1 MNMKTILSRA
11 MPAAFAAMLSLP
23 AQVVQ
28 DISQVAD
35 GGNWKSTVVVT
46 NATTS
51 AATVTLA
58 FNKDTTGGETSPWTP
73 TFLEGDNTTGLSLPA
88 GSTIFLHTPG
98 TAKTLTQ
105 GWAQLT
111 APSGV
116 EAYVIYTLTSGSRAS
131 DSTVPAVTP
140 TNRFLV
146 PFDNTNGLVTA
157 MAVVNPNASAE
168 TVSVNFR
175 TSGGVTTG
183 SLGSL
188 PAMGQMA
195 FVVTTQFPDLQNQDG
210 LAEFYTT
217 GTITLIAL
225 RANPTGGLTS
235 AVVYPESGSPIIQG
249 SGNTGNNNVIYGGFG
264 LSESTQISSTG
275 STETEGVGGG
285 FSSYTDAAWGTAVIN
300 VGPCSITQLNWSAT
314 ETDPLLATALLDAG
328 QIEISGPN
336 VPTTPLTK
344 TTTPLGPAYSLQFPN
359 GTLQGGTYTLTGGGG
374 TQVDSFTVSATMP
387 TNFTV
392 TNLSSITSINRT
404 QPLTVNWTGTG
415 FPDVNIT
422 ASSEVISAS
431 GFELVSVSCIAPAS
445 PPTFSIPTAAL
456 AYLDP
461 VGASS
466 LLSSGSLSVSTIPIA
481 VGNPSAV
488 GSTLKQLTPG
498 LVGGGTVNYGAF
510 LPGVGYTKAVS
521 IM

>member
-11 MPAAFAAMLSLP
+11 MLAAFAAALSLS
-23 AQVVQ
+23 AEVQ

-35 GGNWKSTVVVT
+35 GDNWKSTVAVT
-46 NATTS
+46 NTTSS
-51 AATVTLA
+51 AATFTLT
-58 FNKDTTGGETSPWTP
+58 FNKDTTGGATSPWTP

-88 GSTIFLHTPG
+88 GSTMYLHTPG
-98 TAKTLTQ
+98 TAATLTQ

-116 EAYVIYTLTSGSRAS
+116 EAYVIYTFTSGNRAS
-131 DSTVPAVTP
+131 DSTAPAVTP
-140 TNRFLV
+140 SNRFLV
-146 PFDNTNGLVTA
+146 PIDDTKGLVTA
-157 MAVVNPNASAE
+157 IAVVNPNASAE

-175 TSGGVTTG
+175 TSAGVTTG

-188 PAMGQMA
+188 PAMGQTA
-195 FVVTTQFPDLQNQDG
+195 FTLPTLFPDLQDQAG

-235 AVVYPESGSPIIQG
+235 AVLYPESGPPIIQG
-249 SGNTGNNNVIYGGFG
+249 GNTGNGANIIYGLFG
-264 LSESTQISSTG
+264 LSNSFTGATEMEQI
-275 STETEGVGGG
+275 GGAFAG
-285 FSSYTDAAWGTAVIN
+285 YTDSAFGTAVTT
-300 VGPCSITQLNWSAT
+300 VGPCSITKVDWSLT
-314 ETDPLLATALLDAG
+314 GTDPLLPTALFDAG

-344 TTTPLGPAYSLQFPN
+344 TTTPIGPSYGLQFPN

-374 TQVDSFTVSATMP
+374 TQVDSFTVSGTMP

-392 TNLSSITSINRT
+392 TNLSAITSIDRS
-404 QPLTVNWTGTG
+404 QPLTVNWTGIG
-415 FPDVNIT
+415 FPYVNIV
-422 ASSEVISAS
+422 ASSLVTNAS
-431 GFELVSVSCIAPAS
+431 GVESASVSCVVPAS

-456 AYLDP
+456 GYLDAT
-461 VGASS
+461 GGSA
-466 LLSSGSLSVSTIPIA
+466 LLSSGSFRVSTIPM
-481 VGNPSAV
+481 AV
-488 GSTLKQLTPG
+488 GSASAIGSTFKQLTPG

-510 LPGVGYTKAVS
+510 LPAVSYSKAVS
-521 IM
+521 II